1 MQLNSVSLCKFVWF
15 LFHLQNLSVCILNG
29 KPEISVIYR
38 WIDLNCWWTLL
49 CKFHFKSRSSTI
61 CSYMHIQLDYNQ
73 LISLELR
80 KTYWSFL
87 EIHARFSVIVLISWL
102 LWSVINEK
110 LKKKEETE
118 LEWAIASTIMYNHQS
133 WRYSWFD
140 SIRSYFDWWL
150 EIAEN

>member
-1 MQLNSVSLCKFVWF
+1 MQLNSVSLCKFVCF
-15 LFHLQNLSVCILNG
+15 LFHLKNLSVCILNG

-49 CKFHFKSRSSTI
+49 CKFHFKSRNTTI
-61 CSYMHIQLDYNQ
+61 CSYMHIQLDYDQ

-87 EIHARFSVIVLISWL
+87 EIHARISVIVLISWL
-102 LWSVINEK
+102 LWSVINENGIRMSDSK
-110 LKKKEETE
+110 HNHVYSSII
-118 LEWAIASTIMYNHQS
+118 AIFMI
-133 WRYSWFD
+133 WFD
-140 SIRSYFDWWL
+140 LIRSYFDWWL